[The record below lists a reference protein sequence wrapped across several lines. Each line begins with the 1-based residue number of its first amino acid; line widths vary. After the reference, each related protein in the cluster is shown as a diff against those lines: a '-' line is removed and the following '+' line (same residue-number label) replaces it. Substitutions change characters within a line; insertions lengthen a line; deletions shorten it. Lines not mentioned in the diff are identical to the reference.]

1 MTATIIQLLQSNT
14 VLWVSV
20 AAILGLVVGSFL
32 NVVIHRLPL
41 MMEREWMEQYQEL
54 AGEPDHNTVKE
65 EKPPISLVTPG
76 SQCPHCGHH
85 IRAWENIPVISY
97 LLLQG
102 RCSNCHATISVR
114 YPIVELVTGLL
125 SAVVAWHFGFGWQAV
140 AAMSLTWSLIALSAI
155 DIDHQLLPDAITLP
169 LLWAG
174 LTISLFPVFI
184 DSQASISG
192 ALAGYLCL
200 WVIYHLFKLVT
211 GKEGMGYGDF
221 KLLAALGAWM
231 GWGALPIVVLLSS
244 VVGAIAGITMIVV
257 RGRDRQVPIPF
268 GPYLAA
274 AGWLTLLWGT
284 HISDAYLRWAGT
296 LA

>member
-1 MTATIIQLLQSNT
+1 MMTTIVQLLQSNMA
-14 VLWVSV
+14 LWVSI

-41 MMEREWMEQYQEL
+41 MMEREWTEQYQEL
-54 AGEPDHNTVKE
+54 AGEPNQNTVKE
-65 EKPPISLVTPG
+65 AQAPINLLTPG
-76 SQCPHCGHH
+76 SQCPHCGYR

-102 RCSNCHATISVR
+102 RCSNCQVKISVR
-114 YPIVELVTGLL
+114 YPIVELIAGLL
-125 SAVVAWHFGFGWQAV
+125 SAIVAWHFGFGWQAV
-140 AAMSLTWSLIALSAI
+140 AAMLLSWSLIALSAI

-184 DSQASISG
+184 ESPASILG

-200 WVIYHLFKLVT
+200 WIIYHLFKLIT

-274 AGWLTLLWGT
+274 AGWLTLLWGQL
-284 HISDAYLRWAGT
+284 ISDTYLRWARS